1 MDAGLLRRAVT
12 TNIGRHK
19 YRKSADPF
27 MSTNSTSKANI
38 LWFLPTHGDGR
49 YLGTSVGGR
58 EVNFNYLR
66 QIAQAADQL
75 GYFGVLLP
83 TGRSCEDS
91 WVVASAVAPSTE
103 RLRYL
108 VAVRP
113 GLQSPSVAARMTATL
128 DRLSNGRLLINVVT
142 GGDPVENKGD
152 GVFLNHDERYAVT
165 REFLKVYND
174 LLAGETVDFKGEHIR
189 IEDGRLLFPPVQSP
203 RPPLYFGGSSD
214 AGIEVAVDTV
224 DKYLTWGE
232 PPAQVADKVN
242 RVRAVAAARRRKLSF
257 GIRLHVIVRE
267 TNEAAWKA
275 ADELIKHVT
284 DDTVASAQKI
294 FSRMDSV
301 GQQRMMQLHGGRRDK
316 LEISP
321 NLWAGVGLV
330 RGGAG
335 TALVGDPETVAAR
348 IREYQ
353 DIGIDTFI
361 MSGYPHL
368 EEAYRFAELVF
379 PRLALVQSAGAA
391 SGRVNTGPFG
401 ETIANEHRPLVRA
414 SQS

>member
-1 MDAGLLRRAVT
+1 
-12 TNIGRHK
+12 
-19 YRKSADPF
+19 
-27 MSTNSTSKANI
+27 MSTVQASPANI

-49 YLGTSVGGR
+49 YLGTTKGGR
-58 EVNFNYLR
+58 HVDLAYLR
-66 QIAQAADQL
+66 QIAQAADEL

-91 WVVASAVAPSTE
+91 WVVASALAPLTQ
-103 RLRYL
+103 RLRFL

-128 DRLSNGRLLINVVT
+128 DRISEGRLLVNVVT

-152 GVFLNHDERYAVT
+152 GIFLDHDTRYAVT
-165 REFLKVYND
+165 REFLDVYRA
-174 LLAGETVDFKGEHIR
+174 LLRGETVNVKGQHIA
-189 IEDGRLLFPPVQSP
+189 IEDGRLLFPPHQTGGP
-203 RPPLYFGGSSD
+203 ALYFGGSSD
-214 AGIEVAVDTV
+214 AGIDVAVDTV

-232 PPAQVADKVN
+232 PPAEVAEKIE
-242 RVRAVAAARRRKLSF
+242 RVRAIAAQRGRKVSF

-267 TNEAAWKA
+267 TNEEAWKA
-275 ADELIKHVT
+275 ADALIAHVSDET
-284 DDTVASAQKI
+284 IASAQQI

-301 GQQRMMQLHGGRRDK
+301 GQQRMAKLHGGRRDK

-335 TALVGDPETVAAR
+335 TALVGDPQTVAAR
-348 IREYQ
+348 IKEYQ
-353 DIGIDTFI
+353 ALGIDTFI

-379 PRLALVQSAGAA
+379 PHLSLAQQNATQLK
-391 SGRVNTGPFG
+391 VNTGPFG
-401 ETIANEHRPLVRA
+401 ETIANDFRPLDKQA
-414 SQS
+414 AQS

>member
-1 MDAGLLRRAVT
+1 MT
-12 TNIGRHK
+12 HHK
-19 YRKSADPF
+19 P
-27 MSTNSTSKANI
+27 THANV

-49 YLGTSVGGR
+49 YLGTSIGGR
-58 EVNFNYLR
+58 PVNLAYLR
-66 QIAQAADQL
+66 QVAQAADEL

-91 WVVASAVAPSTE
+91 WVVASALAPLTQ
-103 RLRYL
+103 RLRFL

-113 GLQSPSVAARMTATL
+113 GLQSPTVAARMTSTL
-128 DRLSNGRLLINVVT
+128 DRISDGRLLINVVT

-152 GVFLNHDERYAVT
+152 GIFLSHDERYEVT
-165 REFLKVYND
+165 REFLKIYSA
-174 LLAGETVDFKGEHIR
+174 LLAGETVNFKGKHISV
-189 IEDGRLLFPPVQSP
+189 EDGRLIFPPVQAP

-214 AGIEVAVDTV
+214 AGIDVAVDTV

-232 PPAQVADKVN
+232 PPAQVAEKVN
-242 RVRAVAAARRRKLSF
+242 RVAAVAKARGRSISF

-267 TNEAAWKA
+267 TGAEAWRA
-275 ADELIKHVT
+275 ADQLIAHVS
-284 DDTVASAQKI
+284 DDTIASSQKI

-301 GQQRMMQLHGGRRDK
+301 GQRRMAELHGGRRDK

-335 TALVGDPETVAAR
+335 TALVGDPQTVAAR
-348 IREYQ
+348 IKEYLAL
-353 DIGIDTFI
+353 GVDTFI

-379 PRLALVQSAGAA
+379 PLLPLEQGKTVMPL
-391 SGRVNTGPFG
+391 RVNTGPFG
-401 ETIANEHRPLVRA
+401 ETIANEHRPLQRQTA
-414 SQS
+414 SS